1 MKIINIMILTKI
13 VMIVTVLIIYNNIY
27 QKMAE
32 SHIKDLLIIDINL
45 KFLPFLILSLIE
57 FYTRKK
63 TRILVVLLVCN
74 IVLLV
79 FSYIALKHI
88 NYPIIFFELI
98 ICLLLILLNKANKKK
113 IMQNPSY

>member
-1 MKIINIMILTKI
+1 MKVVNIMILIKI
-13 VMIVTVLIIYNNIY
+13 VMIITVLIIYNNIY

-57 FYTRKK
+57 FYVRNK
-63 TRILVVLLVCN
+63 TRILFILLGCN

-79 FSYIALKHI
+79 FSHFALDYI
-88 NYPIIFFELI
+88 NYPIIFFDVIL
-98 ICLLLILLNKANKKK
+98 CLLLILLNNANKKK